1 MRSPGEGHGVLELN
15 VGLPRMR
22 RKEGSAALEAGELVS
37 AGASDREVRQDS
49 RELGDVEAHDAE
61 RRRGVVTE
69 VRLRGERIGSAVSNA
84 EFVEQSR
91 GEEMGFIHRQAL
103 CDQRGVL
110 NAGHIGSEIELRSCR
125 RGRREAAGSLA
136 AGQRV
141 RRGLDEPLVAEPAKE
156 RILAAGVVVDP
167 YIATVVIDDLVG
179 RRGVV
184 VEAAGG
190 LWQRGDIVYV

>member
-1 MRSPGEGHGVLELN
+1 M
-15 VGLPRMR
+15 
-22 RKEGSAALEAGELVS
+22 GSI
-37 AGASDREVRQDS
+37 R
-49 RELGDVEAHDAE
+49 
-61 RRRGVVTE
+61 
-69 VRLRGERIGSAVSNA
+69 
-84 EFVEQSR
+84 
-91 GEEMGFIHRQAL
+91 RQAL

-167 YIATVVIDDLVG
+167 YIATVVIDDLVR

-190 LWQRGDIVYV
+190 LGQGVDTGDVEAHLRETVGADDVWVQTVAALELGPGVG